1 MSARTMVLAAFTML
15 ALSGCERRESPPL
28 PEVAIERPTLTLPGT
43 LGEHEKMLIPASA
56 LALRGG
62 IPGVFILS
70 DAGEARF
77 IMVKAGRTRG
87 TEIEILSGLAGG
99 ETLVLGDLAPVH
111 DGTPI
116 RKQ

>member
-1 MSARTMVLAAFTML
+1 MSARTIVLTAFTML
-15 ALSGCERRESPPL
+15 ALSGCERREPSPA
-28 PEVAIERPTLTLPGT
+28 PEAAIERPTLALPGT
-43 LGEHEKMLIPASA
+43 LGEHEKILIPTSA
-56 LALRGG
+56 FATRGG

-87 TEIEILSGLAGG
+87 AEIEILSGLGGG
-99 ETLVLGDLAPVH
+99 ETLVLGDLASVH